1 MSVFLLDNAPQ
12 YLVGCVTQTRTYL
25 PGLDEDGRPEDGLGS
40 RLKLLLLPLMPPIP
54 PVLFFSLP
62 DLGGATGFLLLELF
76 FDLSLFSVFEES
88 PLRFS
93 LLWLTIGRT
102 WNKIQSRTYYMQIEV
117 LNIFCSIDFF
127 SEKNV
132 LGGKKKKEVVHRAC
146 I

>member
-62 DLGGATGFLLLELF
+62 DLGGATGFLLLLELF

-102 WNKIQSRTYYMQIEV
+102 WNKIKSSAIVMYANRGFEHF
-117 LNIFCSIDFF
+117 FCTIDFF
-127 SEKNV
+127 PKKMCLEAKK
-132 LGGKKKKEVVHRAC
+132 GGSA
-146 I
+146 

>member
-1 MSVFLLDNAPQ
+1 MSVSLLDNAPQ

-127 SEKNV
+127 P
-132 LGGKKKKEVVHRAC
+132 KKMCLEAKKEVVHRAC